1 MYRGSEQG
9 HISDGCAGCAAH
21 AHGICG
27 SLQSADLAAF
37 SAIGRGRH
45 LARGQ
50 TLIWEGDTPGVVAN
64 VISGVLKLT
73 NAGMNGEEQIVGLI
87 WPSDFI
93 GSPFGQPMT
102 VSVTAMTDSEVCL
115 VDRQDFLTFLDRHAD
130 LEHALLRRIF
140 VDLEKARHLMGMQ
153 GRRTAGQRVAALLL
167 ALAKSGEASAD
178 RISLPLSRQEM
189 ADLLGLTI
197 ETVSRQLGR
206 LRDEGAIALPD
217 RRTVMVMR
225 KDLLGASAQV

>member
-1 MYRGSEQG
+1 M
-9 HISDGCAGCAAH
+9 
-21 AHGICG
+21 
-27 SLQSADLAAF
+27 
-37 SAIGRGRH
+37 
-45 LARGQ
+45 
-50 TLIWEGDTPGVVAN
+50 VAN